1 MGFSYIYDNM
11 KLLSIFKNLISESV
25 FVKKFHYGSQPIEI
39 VKTYKVLVEEKKEY
53 VMSKQL
59 LRSGTSVGA
68 NIREAKNA
76 ESTNDFI
83 HKLGI
88 SQKECD
94 ETLYWLEL
102 LKETEYLGH
111 ESFSRLSDQANQIL
125 KMIRSTILT
134 IKQKN
139 LKPKIS

>member
-1 MGFSYIYDNM
+1 MSQSKSILKDKSFSFAIA
-11 KLLSIFKNLISESV
+11 
-25 FVKKFHYGSQPIEI
+25 I
-39 VKTYKVLVEEKKEY
+39 VKTYKNLVEEKREY

-88 SQKECD
+88 AQKECD
-94 ETLYWLEL
+94 EILYWLEL
-102 LKETEYLGH
+102 LKKTEYLNGEEFH
-111 ESFSRLSDQANQIL
+111 KLSDEANQIL

-139 LKPKIS
+139 LKSHNS

>member
-1 MGFSYIYDNM
+1 MSQSKSILKDKSFSFAIA
-11 KLLSIFKNLISESV
+11 
-25 FVKKFHYGSQPIEI
+25 I
-39 VKTYKVLVEEKKEY
+39 VKTYKNLVEEKREY

-88 SQKECD
+88 AQKECD

-102 LKETEYLGH
+102 LKKTEYLNGEEFH
-111 ESFSRLSDQANQIL
+111 KLSDEANQIL

-139 LKPKIS
+139 LKSHNS